1 MDFPPDASVI
11 GQVECI
17 AGAQKDCDAFL
28 RTISSMRFLDLDAE
42 SLRRPSIPGQT
53 TLGDKGENLASV
65 LQAICKNPASK
76 EALIAW
82 TRELTPL
89 DVTDLKF
96 PEVSLDGKI
105 QLQLVE
111 QGGGEIS
118 AESASDGTLRFL
130 AVAGAMLGT
139 DPARLYFFEEIGERH
154 PSQPGASA
162 GQPSAGINPQGRD
175 SGRRNDPLP
184 GLAQL
189 SGRRGAQGHLTR
201 LPGGIGLQNPEFR
214 RHPGPFPITT

>member
-1 MDFPPDASVI
+1 
-11 GQVECI
+11 
-17 AGAQKDCDAFL
+17 
-28 RTISSMRFLDLDAE
+28 MRFLDLDPE

-53 TLGDKGENLASV
+53 TLGDKGENLSSV
-65 LQAICKNPASK
+65 LQAICKDPSGK

-111 QGGGEIS
+111 QGGREIS

-139 DPARLYFFEEIGERH
+139 EPARFYFFEEIGERH
-154 PSQPGASA
+154 SSQSGALA
-162 GQPSAGINPQGRD
+162 GQPLAGFNPQRRD

-184 GLAQL
+184 GLAQF
-189 SGRRGAQGHLTR
+189 SGRPVAQGRLAG
-201 LPGGIGLQNPEFR
+201 LPGGLGFQNPEFR
-214 RHPGPFPITT
+214 GHPGAFPNNT